1 MGIKHR
7 QDSVKELRRVRE
19 EKEQQAA
26 DEQKTRAITTKL
38 AVMSLGVEVEL
49 TPEDTERV
57 AIVAELPPIAD
68 GVKWRAGLN
77 LAEGTI
83 IEHESKNYQV
93 LQGHISQAEW
103 SPPVVPALFKA
114 IASDYAEWTQPQ
126 GAHDAYMK
134 GDKVS
139 YNGKKYESAIDYNVY
154 SPEAYPAGWKEVQW

>member
-26 DEQKTRAITTKL
+26 NEKKTKALTTKL
-38 AVMSLGVEVEL
+38 AIMSLGVEVEL
-49 TPEDTERV
+49 TPEDTEIV
-57 AIVAELPPIAD
+57 AIAAELPPIAD
-68 GVKWRAGLN
+68 GVKWRVGLN

-83 IEHESKNYQV
+83 VEHDGKNYQV
-93 LQGHISQAEW
+93 LQGHISQAGW

-114 IASDYAEWTQPQ
+114 ISADYAEWKQPQ

-134 GDKVS
+134 GDKVTYKS
-139 YNGKKYESAIDYNVY
+139 KKYESLIDGNVWA
-154 SPEAYPAGWKEVQW
+154 PDAYPAGWQGVK